1 MHIRNL
7 PWLIFPL
14 FPLELFGAE
23 PTTPIPPAPK
33 FKIEETIVS
42 YRGKLVNDYV
52 SFPALLRI
60 GKNEALLSYKRGYA
74 HARDPG
80 AVLEFSRFDLE
91 KGRRIGEPIRMGMA
105 DRVMQM
111 GEWIRFPNGTL
122 GTFID
127 AHLINDDNQH
137 IRIGLLYS
145 LSHDNGK
152 TFGPLQRLGVVD
164 GVEYG
169 YLFDSVTIGKRLY
182 ALIMTFE
189 YLAGGRRSVDALYTD
204 NNGKNWHFIR
214 NLSQE
219 FGNIPI
225 NESGLIPYKEGFIV
239 VTRGY
244 DSMARLHRVDREFNL
259 IHQTNLTEITPT
271 IASYIGRPRLFTIGE
286 KHFLIGRNRR
296 SSEPGIRMELGLIRI
311 DPESLTVEKQFV
323 LDNNEQDQ
331 VTDGYYPFPML
342 VESGEQILL
351 NIFDYRARQGN
362 SPDIIRLQFDSA
374 EFLQ

>member
-1 MHIRNL
+1 MYIRNL
-7 PWLIFPL
+7 LCLIFL
-14 FPLELFGAE
+14 LLPLELFGAE
-23 PTTPIPPAPK
+23 PTASVPRAPK

-52 SFPALLRI
+52 SFPALLHI
-60 GKNEALLSYKRGYA
+60 GKNEVLLSHKRGYA

-80 AVLEFSRFDLE
+80 AVLEISRFDLE
-91 KGRRIGEPIRMGMA
+91 KGRRVREPIRIGMA

-111 GEWIRFPNGTL
+111 GEWIHFPNGTL

-127 AHLINDDNQH
+127 AHLISDDNQH

-152 TFGPLQRLGVVD
+152 TFGPLQRLGLVD

-169 YLFDSVTIGKRLY
+169 YLFDSVTIGQRLY
-182 ALIMTFE
+182 SLIMTFE

-204 NNGKNWHFIR
+204 DNGKNWHFIR

-225 NESGLIPYKEGFIV
+225 NESGLIVYKDGFIV

-271 IASYIGRPRLFTIGE
+271 IASYVGRPRLFTIG
-286 KHFLIGRNRR
+286 KRHFLIGRNRR
-296 SSEPGIRMELGLIRI
+296 SSDPGIRMELGLMRI

-323 LDNNEQDQ
+323 LDNIEQDQ
-331 VTDGYYPFPML
+331 VTDGYYPFPIL
-342 VESGEQILL
+342 VESNGQTLL
-351 NIFDYRARQGN
+351 NIFDYRALLGN